1 MKPCFQIDER
11 DNVATVL
18 QDAAGGEPLSLR
30 GSRDIGS
37 LVTAEP
43 IRAGHKVALTQIRA
57 GQPIVKYGNPIGEA
71 TRAIQTGDW
80 VHLHNCRSLH
90 DAGSSVLD
98 LESGVRSGDRSV

>member
-1 MKPCFQIDER
+1 MRPEANPCPCVVR
-11 DNVATVL
+11 VTL
-18 QDAAGGEPLSLR
+18 AASSQRNRSVPGTDR
-30 GSRDIGS
+30 FRCD
-37 LVTAEP
+37 
-43 IRAGHKVALTQIRA
+43 GHKVALTQIRA

-98 LESGVRSGDRSV
+98 LESGVRSGDRYV